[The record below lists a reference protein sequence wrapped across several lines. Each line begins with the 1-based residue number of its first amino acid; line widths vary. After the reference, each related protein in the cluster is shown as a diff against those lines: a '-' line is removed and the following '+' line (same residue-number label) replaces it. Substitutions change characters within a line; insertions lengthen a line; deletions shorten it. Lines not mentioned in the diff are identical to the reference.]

1 MLITAL
7 LHYCIIHYLLH
18 KVHRHSSI
26 QLDRRRMA
34 PPPCTSGHLR
44 AQCHNVNNVTITM
57 SAALT
62 YIVPSDGVVADYD
75 GLFIVVALYTSRVR
89 QFSVPAD

>member
-1 MLITAL
+1 
-7 LHYCIIHYLLH
+7 
-18 KVHRHSSI
+18 
-26 QLDRRRMA
+26 
-34 PPPCTSGHLR
+34 
-44 AQCHNVNNVTITM
+44 M

-89 QFSVPAD
+89 QFSGPAD

>member
-1 MLITAL
+1 
-7 LHYCIIHYLLH
+7 
-18 KVHRHSSI
+18 
-26 QLDRRRMA
+26 
-34 PPPCTSGHLR
+34 
-44 AQCHNVNNVTITM
+44 M

-89 QFSVPAD
+89 QFSVLLTDLEVNHPAAELLRGGPHHLGVVASPVVEPDGVNEYLLV